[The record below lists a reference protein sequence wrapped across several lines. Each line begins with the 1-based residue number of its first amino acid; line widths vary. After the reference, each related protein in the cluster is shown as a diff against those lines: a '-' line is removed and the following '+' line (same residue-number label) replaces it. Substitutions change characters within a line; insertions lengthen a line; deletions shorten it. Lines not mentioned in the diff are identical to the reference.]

1 MIDNP
6 DQVGRLLAKLEAA
19 LPIPAT
25 TTPEG
30 LAVMRRQAPDTDLSG
45 QCRIIWVG
53 YAGDAGGLMC
63 RLAFDQ
69 ETDMHAFVVSLTHLR
84 VPLSV
89 PLARDIAA
97 YQKHRVKRLRRIGHV
112 AAGQR
117 WGV

>member
-6 DQVGRLLAKLEAA
+6 DQVDRLLAKMEAA
-19 LPIPAT
+19 LPVPAT
-25 TTPEG
+25 VTPEG
-30 LAVMRRQAPDTDLSG
+30 LAVMRRQAPDMDLRG

-53 YAGDAGGLMC
+53 YAGDEGGLIC

-69 ETDMHAFVVSLTHLR
+69 VTDKHAFVVSLTHLR

-89 PLARDIAA
+89 PVARDIAA

-112 AAGQR
+112 AGSQR
-117 WGV
+117 WGA